1 MKLSIKRLLIVGI
14 FLLASV
20 GIYGVFRKL
29 GFIFPLTHIPE
40 ILCGDQCAPKQ
51 LHQPPRGDRLING
64 NQAIATLTNLSTL
77 DAEKVTLLIE
87 KSKFRLTVYYD
98 QKPLKSYPVVLG
110 SAPTGDKLREG
121 DRKTP
126 EGLFQIQDKYPHPS
140 WSKFLWINYP
150 TADSWRKHLDAK
162 RQGRIRAS
170 DTVGSEI
177 GIHGVPSGSDHLI
190 DQRQNWTWGCISLK
204 NSDVDELYGIV
215 NKGTWI
221 EIVP

>member
-1 MKLSIKRLLIVGI
+1 MKLSTKRLLFVGI
-14 FLLASV
+14 FLLACV
-20 GIYGVFRKL
+20 GLYGVFSKL
-29 GFIFPLTHIPE
+29 GLVFSLTHFPE
-40 ILCGDQCAPKQ
+40 VLCGEKCAPKG
-51 LHQPPRGDRLING
+51 LHQPPVGDGLING
-64 NQAIATLTNLSTL
+64 DQAIATLMNLSTL
-77 DAEKVTLLIE
+77 DSEKITLLIE

-162 RQGRIRAS
+162 RQGKIKVS

-177 GIHGVPSGSDHLI
+177 GIHGVPVGSNHLV

-204 NSDVDELYGIV
+204 NQDVDELYGV
-215 NKGTWI
+215 VSKGTWI
-221 EIVP
+221 EILP

>member
-1 MKLSIKRLLIVGI
+1 MKRSTKRLLVVGI

-20 GIYGVFRKL
+20 GVYGVVRKL
-29 GFIFPLTHIPE
+29 GLIFPLTHIPE
-40 ILCGDQCAPKQ
+40 ILCGDKCASKR
-51 LHQPPRGDRLING
+51 LHQLPTGDRLING
-64 NQAIATLTNLSTL
+64 DQAIATLANLATL
-77 DAEKVTLLIE
+77 DAEKLTLLIE
-87 KSKFRLTVYYD
+87 KSKFRLTVYYN

-150 TADSWRKHLDAK
+150 TANSWRKHLEAK
-162 RQGRIRAS
+162 RQGKIQPS

-177 GIHGVPSGSDHLI
+177 GIHGVPGGSDHLI

-204 NSDVDELYGIV
+204 NKDVDELYGIV
-215 NKGTWI
+215 STGTWI
-221 EIVP
+221 EILP